1 MKIEN
6 LGKAFGSNSVMKSF
20 SLDVQPHGITCLI
33 GPSGCGKTTLLNIIA
48 GMLPPDSGT
57 IARDADENGSI
68 SYLFQEP
75 RLLPWLT
82 ALENVALVLEGDA
95 AAARKM
101 LNAVGLEDSLEKY
114 PGELSGGMRQRVS
127 MARAFSYPSK
137 LLLMDEPFQNLDT
150 KLKSDLLKVFVE
162 LWKQDGRT
170 VLWVTHDITEACL
183 VADTIVCLSGKPMKI
198 DGSFHIGIPRNER
211 TLENTATIQA
221 KIYRTLIG

>member
-6 LGKAFGSNSVMKSF
+6 LDKAFGSNSVMKSF

-48 GMLPPDSGT
+48 GTLSPDGGA
-57 IARDADENGSI
+57 IKRNADEEGRT

-82 ALENVALVLEGDA
+82 ALENVAVVLEGDA
-95 AAARKM
+95 SEARNM
-101 LNAVGLEDSLEKY
+101 LNEVGLEDSLEKY
-114 PGELSGGMRQRVS
+114 PNELSGGMKQRVS
-127 MARAFSYPSK
+127 MARAFLYPSR

-150 KLKSDLLKVFVE
+150 KLKSDLLKVFAK
-162 LWKQDGRT
+162 LWKQDERT
-170 VLWVTHDITEACL
+170 VIWVTHDITEACL
-183 VADTIVCLSGKPMKI
+183 VADTIVCLSGNPMKI
-198 DGSFHIGIPRNER
+198 EGSFHMDIPRNER
-211 TLENTATIQA
+211 TLENTAIIQA

>member
-6 LGKAFGSNSVMKSF
+6 LDKTFGSNSVMKGF
-20 SLDVQPHGITCLI
+20 SLDVKPHGITCLI

-48 GMLPPDSGT
+48 GTLNPDAGT
-57 IARDADENGSI
+57 IIRDSDENGRT

-82 ALENVALVLEGDA
+82 ALENVAVVLEGDA
-95 AAARKM
+95 SAARNM
-101 LNAVGLEDSLEKY
+101 LNEVGLEDSLEKY
-114 PGELSGGMRQRVS
+114 PNELSGGMKQRVS
-127 MARAFSYPSK
+127 MARAFLYPSR

-150 KLKSDLLKVFVE
+150 KLKSDLLKVFVK
-162 LWKQDGRT
+162 LWKQDERT
-170 VLWVTHDITEACL
+170 VIWVTHDITEACL
-183 VADTIVCLSGKPMKI
+183 VADTIVCLSGNPMKI
-198 DGSFHIGIPRNER
+198 EGSFHMDIPRNER